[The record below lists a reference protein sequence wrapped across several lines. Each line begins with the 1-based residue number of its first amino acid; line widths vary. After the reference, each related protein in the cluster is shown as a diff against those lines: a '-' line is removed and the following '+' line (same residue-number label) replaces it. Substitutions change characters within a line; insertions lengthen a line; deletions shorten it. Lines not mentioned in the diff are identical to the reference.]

1 MMETRNL
8 PYPESMMGSIRG
20 LEATREKRIEQ
31 QIPRLS
37 LAEREALLKQYH
49 PDYREGVKK
58 EIQVGVNR
66 GESIPNELADL
77 FEGESMVDVDHFDL
91 SNPKYEADVLVV
103 GGGGG
108 GATASIFAREKG
120 AKVTLA
126 TKLRI
131 GDSNTIMAEGGIQ
144 AATSEYDSPAL
155 HYLDTMGGG
164 GFHNHPEL
172 VRALAH
178 DAPLILDWLT
188 QLGVMFDRRP
198 DGEYLTSFAGGQC
211 RRRVH
216 SAADYSGLE
225 MMRVLRDELIARE
238 IDILEFTAAVELV
251 LDESGNCAGAIFLN
265 LDTKEQF
272 LVKAK
277 TVILATGGIGRIHIQ
292 DFPTTNHYGATA
304 DGLVIA
310 NRAGAK
316 VVFLDATQF
325 HPTGTAY
332 PEQILGLLVSE
343 AFRGWSAQLVNVK
356 GERFINELE
365 TRDITSSAVI
375 REVTGRKRGIE
386 TPTGMVGVWLDTPLV
401 DIVKGVGTINR
412 IFPHLFHR
420 FKSFG
425 IDITRFPVLVYP
437 TQHYQNGGIQI
448 DVNGESAVRNLFV
461 AGEASGGVHG
471 RNRLG
476 GNSLLDIFVFGR
488 RAGVTAALRSKEINM
503 GKLTLQ
509 HVKEYH
515 DALKKLGIGKKLKA
529 PLILPDYRFE
539 RALTRVHQ

>member
-251 LDESGNCAGAIFLN
+251 LDESGNCAVAIFLN

>member
-1 MMETRNL
+1 MA
-8 PYPESMMGSIRG
+8 YPESMMESIKR
-20 LEATREKRIEQ
+20 LEATREKRIDQ
-31 QIPRLS
+31 KIPLLS
-37 LAEREALLKQYH
+37 LSEREVLLKQFH
-49 PDYREGVKK
+49 PDYRDGVRR
-58 EIQVGVNR
+58 EIQVGLNR
-66 GESIPNELADL
+66 GERIPNELADL
-77 FEGESMVDVDHFDL
+77 FEGESMVDPDRFDL
-91 SNPKYEADVLVV
+91 SNPKYETDVLVV

-108 GATASIFAREKG
+108 GVTASIFAKENG

-126 TKLRI
+126 SKLRI

-178 DAPLILDWLT
+178 DAPMILNWLT
-188 QLGVMFDRRP
+188 QLGVMFDRRA
-198 DGEYLTSFAGGQC
+198 DGEYLASFAGGQC

-225 MMRVLRDELIARE
+225 MMRVLRDELYAKE
-238 IDILEFTAAVELV
+238 IDLLEFTAAIELV
-251 LDESGNCAGAIFLN
+251 LDESGSCSGAICLN
-265 LDTKEQF
+265 LDTREQF
-272 LVKAK
+272 LIKSK

-292 DFPTTNHYGATA
+292 NFPTTNHYGATA

-343 AFRGWSAQLVNVK
+343 AFRGWSAQLVNAE

-375 REVTGRKRGIE
+375 REVIERKKGVE
-386 TPTGMVGVWLDTPLV
+386 TPTGMVGVWLDTALV
-401 DIVKGVGTINR
+401 DITKGSGTIHR

-420 FKSFG
+420 FKTFG
-425 IDITRFPVLVYP
+425 IDITQFPVLVYP
-437 TQHYQNGGIQI
+437 SQHYQNGGIQI

-461 AGEASGGVHG
+461 TGEASGGVHG

-488 RAGVTAALRSKEINM
+488 RAGITASLRSKEINA

-515 DALKKLGIGKKLKA
+515 DALRKLGIQKKLKS